1 MLLIGALIASVP
13 SVILFVITEISR
25 RAERREYYKQRN
37 IEMAHEFYRKIYD
50 PLAPFLSVS
59 SDIVLALDV
68 IKTKYYEKEIPR
80 EILNGLKQF
89 HERML
94 EVRNTFIQRGYGGL
108 VPRSVRNNIE
118 DLQVHLSMAI
128 GILEK
133 RKEFSKLTPAEKK
146 NIFDKLYRLC
156 EDLQN
161 RIRRLLNVNA
171 LDIK

>member
-1 MLLIGALIASVP
+1 
-13 SVILFVITEISR
+13 
-25 RAERREYYKQRN
+25 
-37 IEMAHEFYRKIYD
+37 
-50 PLAPFLSVS
+50 
-59 SDIVLALDV
+59 VLALDV